1 MWTLAHFDN
10 LESIHKLVMYLWDN
24 KVKFIEDTPIV
35 VDCFSYADS
44 YQAFGLGIDKEGNPY
59 IPANT
64 YVRVSTGINS
74 YGKDGLTLTIDNH
87 GYFELKELK
96 NVTVEINVRDAD
108 FGIDIVN
115 GTMQITNKQPISK
128 NSIYWK
134 ELQNICKR
142 NGITLEEL

>member
-1 MWTLAHFDN
+1 MWTLAHFD
-10 LESIHKLVMYLWDN
+10 KLVMYLWDN

-59 IPANT
+59 IQANT